1 MPGIVFF
8 FCELQVFSSQEL
20 PMQPCLCGK
29 KAWSAGSVGI
39 SLKFSA
45 KVERSSRASHVRCAK
60 SSQIKYFV
68 CLNVVVVFV
77 SMSV

>member
-1 MPGIVFF
+1 MVALEVARNSFF

-39 SLKFSA
+39 SPKFSA

-60 SSQIKYFV
+60 SS
-68 CLNVVVVFV
+68 
-77 SMSV
+77 

>member
-39 SLKFSA
+39 SPKFSA

-60 SSQIKYFV
+60 SS
-68 CLNVVVVFV
+68 
-77 SMSV
+77 